1 MKINKWNYKCNKKMI
16 KTNIYVNLINVFEFS
31 FFESIIII
39 IIFILPTAL
48 NELQLEHLSL
58 WVTYA
63 VPSSINSF

>member
-1 MKINKWNYKCNKKMI
+1 MI

-39 IIFILPTAL
+39 IIIIILPTAL